1 MLEVREL
8 LGVVHLAGVEEVA
21 IMLRALADL
30 LDIGISARLIALEV
44 IGDDLGSNALVACP
58 GKAGIELRKLD
69 GLRKG
74 LHPVCDLGEAGVLL
88 LEFEE
93 SLLVGGV
100 GVQLVLPRWAV
111 HGSVG
116 CVDTWVTTVPP
127 RTAAAARTT
136 AAACS
141 SHGHSL
147 AQWAMSMRAQA
158 SPAR

>member
-1 MLEVREL
+1 MP
-8 LGVVHLAGVEEVA
+8 GP
-21 IMLRALADL
+21 LADL
-30 LDIGISARLIALEV
+30 LDIGVSARLIALEV
-44 IGDDLGSNALVACP
+44 IGDDLSSNALVTCP

-69 GLRKG
+69 SLRKG
-74 LHPVCDLGEAGVLL
+74 LHPVRDLGEAGVLL

-93 SLLVGGV
+93 SLLVGGF

-116 CVDTWVTTVPP
+116 FVDTWVVTVPP
-127 RTAAAARTT
+127 QAADAARTT

-147 AQWAMSMRAQA
+147 AQWATSMSAQA
-158 SPAR
+158 SSVR

>member
-1 MLEVREL
+1 
-8 LGVVHLAGVEEVA
+8 
-21 IMLRALADL
+21 MLRALADL

-44 IGDDLGSNALVACP
+44 IGDDLGSNALVTCP

-147 AQWAMSMRAQA
+147 AQWAMSMSAQA
-158 SPAR
+158 SAAR